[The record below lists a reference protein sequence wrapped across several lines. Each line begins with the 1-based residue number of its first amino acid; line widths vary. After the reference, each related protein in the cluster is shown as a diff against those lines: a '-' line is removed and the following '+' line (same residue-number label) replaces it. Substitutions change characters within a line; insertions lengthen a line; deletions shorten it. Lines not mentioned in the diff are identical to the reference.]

1 MAVSGGGGLATRQ
14 FLQYPNMFHS
24 WQLWKSHF
32 RRFPKKGTQ
41 IDPRKAPTVFSLDS
55 LSYAN
60 VQANPNAAY
69 LFIEEGEG
77 YVGKRLTLTKTREE
91 DDQEKIKPLRRRN
104 LPDECYEGKTQH
116 LVYFRIDEVRPLIGT
131 EQ

>member
-1 MAVSGGGGLATRQ
+1 MNLREYFENAKGVGVLATADSDGKVNVAVYARPH
-14 FLQYPNMFHS
+14 FL
-24 WQLWKSHF
+24 
-32 RRFPKKGTQ
+32 
-41 IDPRKAPTVFSLDS
+41 DPEDDNSAAFIMNER

>member
-1 MAVSGGGGLATRQ
+1 MNLSEYFENAKGVGVLATADSDGKVNVAVYARPH
-14 FLQYPNMFHS
+14 FL
-24 WQLWKSHF
+24 
-32 RRFPKKGTQ
+32 
-41 IDPRKAPTVFSLDS
+41 DPEDDNSAAFIMNER

>member
-1 MAVSGGGGLATRQ
+1 MNLREYFENAKGVGVLATADSDGKVNVAVYARPH
-14 FLQYPNMFHS
+14 FL
-24 WQLWKSHF
+24 
-32 RRFPKKGTQ
+32 
-41 IDPRKAPTVFSLDS
+41 DPEDDNSAAFIMNER

-69 LFIEEGEG
+69 LLIEEGEG

-116 LVYFRIDEVRPLIGT
+116 LVHFRIDGVRPLIGT
-131 EQ
+131 EE

>member
-1 MAVSGGGGLATRQ
+1 MNLREYFENAKGVGVLATADSDGKVNVAVYARPH
-14 FLQYPNMFHS
+14 FL
-24 WQLWKSHF
+24 
-32 RRFPKKGTQ
+32 
-41 IDPRKAPTVFSLDS
+41 DPEDDNSAAFIMNER

-77 YVGKRLTLTKTREE
+77 YVGKRFTLTKTREE

-116 LVYFRIDEVRPLIGT
+116 LVHFRIDGVRPLIGT
-131 EQ
+131 EE